1 MEINSNKKEK
11 KSEILEKSEINDNII
26 YYKIKNN
33 EDEKIYYN
41 KKIKLNDETKEELEK
56 IENEIKNI
64 SKINSEYGKINI
76 ILLPLC
82 I

>member
-76 ILLPLC
+76 ILLPLL
-82 I
+82 